1 MNNDT
6 NMTNQNINILNING
20 IPGIETNQNSMM
32 NGQNQN
38 VVSTQQN
45 PTLGVNVG
53 TSPIPNNSIVNDVS
67 IKVTELGPEGKKQI
81 IVNGQDITYLP
92 VNQLTEELADAMTE
106 EQAAEYI
113 KGFNEEEIELFRE
126 VYGFII
132 TAPKM
137 SEEELNKRSEN
148 RAALAGELSSNNVDA
163 QQESVPQ
170 PVEQKREQTGSV
182 IFGSKN

>member
-1 MNNDT
+1 MNNDINT
-6 NMTNQNINILNING
+6 TNQSIVSPETNINTEVNANI
-20 IPGIETNQNSMM
+20 S
-32 NGQNQN
+32 
-38 VVSTQQN
+38 
-45 PTLGVNVG
+45 
-53 TSPIPNNSIVNDVS
+53 TSPNNQIVNDVS

-92 VNQLTEELADAMTE
+92 VNELTEELADQMTE

-148 RAALAGELSSNNVDA
+148 RAALAGELSSTNVEDK
-163 QQESVPQ
+163 QEINEQ
-170 PVEQKREQTGSV
+170 PIEQKKEQTGSV
-182 IFGSKN
+182 IFGIKN

>member
-6 NMTNQNINILNING
+6 NMTNKSFNIPNNLGINQL
-20 IPGIETNQNSMM
+20 PKEEM
-32 NGQNQN
+32 NQN
-38 VVSTQQN
+38 V
-45 PTLGVNVG
+45 PTEITTVNAEAPQA
-53 TSPIPNNSIVNDVS
+53 TNNSIVNDVS
-67 IKVTELGPEGKKQI
+67 IKVTEIGPEGKKQI

-113 KGFNEEEIELFRE
+113 KGFNEEEIETFRE

-137 SEEELNKRSEN
+137 SEEELNKRSED
-148 RAALAGELSSNNVDA
+148 RAALAGELSSSSGENTE
-163 QQESVPQ
+163 QPTTQ
-170 PVEQKREQTGSV
+170 PVEEKKEQTGSV
-182 IFGSKN
+182 IFGVKN